1 MLKWNSPIELGFRVK
16 CTCVDLFNVFLD
28 VQPESANNMNFIKR
42 LKIHTPPKPIKRQR
56 QFAVGL
62 DGSDPSRW
70 QYQSSAGISVGMH
83 CQEVNC
89 VREAAG
95 IVDLGLFSNTWRFWV
110 CEIHSLELENQ
121 STELELSQ

>member
-1 MLKWNSPIELGFRVK
+1 
-16 CTCVDLFNVFLD
+16 
-28 VQPESANNMNFIKR
+28 MNFIKR
-42 LKIHTPPKPIKRQR
+42 LKIHTPPKPIKR
-56 QFAVGL
+56 
-62 DGSDPSRW
+62 PS
-70 QYQSSAGISVGMH
+70 SGISVGIP